1 MLGKPSGDKALTSK
15 RMCLQVITV
24 AQLMF
29 SEKKNGLSSSS
40 YKKTC
45 DSFNPT

>member
-29 SEKKNGLSSSS
+29 SEKKRWFVLFVLQENM
-40 YKKTC
+40 
-45 DSFNPT
+45 